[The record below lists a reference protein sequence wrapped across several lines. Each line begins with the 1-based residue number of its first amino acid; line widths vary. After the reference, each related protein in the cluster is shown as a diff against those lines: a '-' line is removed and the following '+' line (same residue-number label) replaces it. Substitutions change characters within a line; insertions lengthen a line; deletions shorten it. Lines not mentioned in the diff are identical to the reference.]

1 MSTEE
6 VGWQSGAIRLGL
18 AGGTALGGPLS
29 GHFAVLLTAAA
40 GCALLLCAHT
50 RSHPRVRQAAP
61 GTPFPGG
68 CGSIARDRHCE
79 IIKR

>member
-18 AGGTALGGPLS
+18 AGGAALAGPLS

-61 GTPFPGG
+61 GPLPRLRVYRPRP
-68 CGSIARDRHCE
+68 AL
-79 IIKR
+79 